1 LAHSNASIDEKVSLT
16 LLCEIT
22 DDLKRKIIT
31 RYPFVMRFIFIKILS
46 VLLVLILASC
56 SEMLYTNIEVLRPA
70 KITFPTDIERVLIV
84 NNSKPQAHDYGH
96 VTELFDQKKRMIS
109 IDTDSLSVY
118 TLAAFAESVQEKE
131 FFSSVN
137 VDYNTIKSTGDYMS
151 TIPPAQNE
159 IAGLAEKNKVNAV
172 ISLDRI
178 LVNDNVSEL
187 FNQEENTFIAYMEA
201 RYEKYWTIHFPEK
214 QQVLNLITKDTVY
227 WESESYYRQ
236 RAMNGLP
243 VRRDA
248 LIDGALI
255 TGSRDVNKFIPYWEK
270 VDRYFFNF
278 KNKSFKPG
286 MDAVYKKDWEG
297 AISCWEKLLLN
308 AKSETYKAKI
318 AHDLAVAYEIR
329 ENIEKAYEYSNKSL
343 EFFMNSIIVDYQ
355 HFMFVVEHNNML
367 KLRLADKKILKKQL
381 GE

>member
-1 LAHSNASIDEKVSLT
+1 
-16 LLCEIT
+16 
-22 DDLKRKIIT
+22 
-31 RYPFVMRFIFIKILS
+31 MRFILKNI
-46 VLLVLILASC
+46 LLVLLGLFLASC

-70 KITFPTDIERVLIV
+70 KITFPADIDRVLII

-96 VTELFDQKKRMIS
+96 VTELFNEKKRKLN
-109 IDTDSLSVY
+109 IDTDSLAIYSI
-118 TLAAFAESVQEKE
+118 ASFAESVQEKE
-131 FFSSVN
+131 FFSSVD
-137 VDYNTIKSTGDYMS
+137 VTYNSIKNAGDFLST
-151 TIPPAQNE
+151 TPPPQSE
-159 IAGLAEKNKVNAV
+159 IAELAEKSQANAV

-187 FNQEENTFIAYMEA
+187 FNQEENTFLAYMEA
-201 RYEKYWTIHFPEK
+201 RYEKHWTIHFPEK
-214 QQVLNLITKDTVY
+214 HQVLNLVTKDTVY

-278 KNKSFKPG
+278 KNKTFKPG
-286 MDAVYKKDWEG
+286 MDAVYKKDWDG
-297 AISCWEKLLLN
+297 AISCWEKLLPN

-318 AHDLAVAYEIR
+318 AHDLAVAYEIK
-329 ENIEKAYEYSNKSL
+329 EDIEKAYEYSNKAL
-343 EFFMNSIIVDYQ
+343 EFFMNSIIIDYQ

-367 KLRLADKKILKKQL
+367 KLRLADQKILKKQL